1 VNHLTTINRS
11 EAKPRRT
18 FQGRFR
24 TGDLVSRFCS
34 QKDNVMRC
42 RQLLLVIAVI
52 VFCRSLSAEDF
63 KPLLLAE
70 GSGAD
75 APKQPQAFVSE
86 DGNIDVVYA
95 AGDRIIISSST
106 DGGASF
112 GQASGQIECRNLAA
126 GMRRGPRIVRSGK
139 HLVVTAIGGQQG
151 KGRDGDLSAW
161 YSADNGATWSEPIMV
176 NDAADSAREGLHAM
190 TAAPDGTIYCVWL
203 DLRNKQTEIY
213 LSKSTDS
220 GSTWSENIAVYRSP
234 DGSVCECCHPSVVAT
249 NDTVAVMFRNSLDGN
264 RDMYATASMDHGT
277 SFEPAKKLGTG
288 TWALDACPMDG
299 GMLAIDRRGSF
310 VTAWRRDREIFSVGN
325 TAKGETLIGRGEQ
338 PWVTATSGG
347 SVVVWTTGREGDL
360 MMQAT
365 SARKPVRLAAGA
377 RSPVICSA
385 AGDEGKKIVCW
396 ETSRDGHSSVN
407 ALMVE

>member
-1 VNHLTTINRS
+1 M
-11 EAKPRRT
+11 
-18 FQGRFR
+18 FG
-24 TGDLVSRFCS
+24 
-34 QKDNVMRC
+34 
-42 RQLLLVIAVI
+42 RQLLLVIAVMI
-52 VFCRSLSAEDF
+52 CCQSLSAEDF
-63 KPLLLAE
+63 KPLLLAK

-86 DGNIDVVYA
+86 DGSIDVVYT
-95 AGDRIIISSST
+95 AGERIFVSSST

-112 GQASGQIECRNLAA
+112 GQASGEIECRNLSA

-139 HLVVTAIGGQQG
+139 HLIVTAIGGQQG
-151 KGRDGDLSAW
+151 NGRDGDLFAW
-161 YSADNGATWSEPIMV
+161 HSADNGTAWSEPIMV

-203 DLRNKQTEIY
+203 DLRKKQTEIY
-213 LSKSTDS
+213 LSQSSD
-220 GSTWSENIAVYRSP
+220 GGLTWSKNSAVYRSP

-264 RDMYATASMDHGT
+264 RDMYATTSKDQGA

-299 GMLAIDRRGSF
+299 GMLAIDGKGSF
-310 VTAWRRDREIFSVGN
+310 VTAWRRDREIFSVGS

-338 PWVTATSGG
+338 PWIAATSVG

-385 AGDEGKKIVCW
+385 AGGDGRKIVCW
-396 ETSRDGHSSVN
+396 ESSRDGHSSVM
-407 ALMVE
+407 ALLVD

>member
-1 VNHLTTINRS
+1 MAVMIC
-11 EAKPRRT
+11 
-18 FQGRFR
+18 FQ
-24 TGDLVSRFCS
+24 
-34 QKDNVMRC
+34 
-42 RQLLLVIAVI
+42 
-52 VFCRSLSAEDF
+52 SLSAEDF

-95 AGDRIIISSST
+95 AGERILVSSST
-106 DGGASF
+106 DRGVSF
-112 GQASGQIECRNLAA
+112 GKASGQIECRNLSA

-151 KGRDGDLSAW
+151 KGRDGDLFAW
-161 YSADNGATWSEPIMV
+161 YSADNGAAWSEPIMV

-203 DLRNKQTEIY
+203 DLRETLTEVY

-220 GSTWSENIAVYRSP
+220 GSTWSKNIAVYRSP
-234 DGSVCECCHPSVVAT
+234 DGSVCECCHPSVAAT
-249 NDTVAVMFRNSLDGN
+249 NDTVAVMFRNSMDGN
-264 RDMYATASMDHGT
+264 RDMYVTTSNDHGA
-277 SFEPAKKLGTG
+277 SFKPAKKLGAG

-299 GMLAIDRRGSF
+299 GMLAIDRKGSIET
-310 VTAWRRDREIFSVGN
+310 VWRRDREIFSVGN
-325 TAKGETLIGRGEQ
+325 AAKGETLIGRGEQ
-338 PWVTATSGG
+338 PWIAATSGG
-347 SVVVWTTGREGDL
+347 SIVVWTTGREGDL

-365 SARKPVRLAAGA
+365 SARKPVRLASSV

-385 AGDEGKKIVCW
+385 AGGDGPKIVCW
-396 ETSRDGHSSVN
+396 ESSRDGHSSVN
-407 ALMVE
+407 ALLVD